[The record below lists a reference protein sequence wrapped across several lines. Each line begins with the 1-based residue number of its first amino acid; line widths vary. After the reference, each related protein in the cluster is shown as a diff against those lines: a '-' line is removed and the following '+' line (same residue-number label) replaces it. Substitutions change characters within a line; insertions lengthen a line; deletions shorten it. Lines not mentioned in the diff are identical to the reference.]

1 MSIEQCLI
9 HYSDQP
15 FTLDL
20 SYDYSQS
27 CQKWHAKPV
36 GLWFSVESPY
46 DWKWWCEGEDFRV
59 DHLAFSYKITLKP
72 DANIIYL
79 NNAEELFAFTRK
91 YNRPTRYWD
100 PDQDTYQLRW
110 EEIKSLYQGIIIP
123 NYLWDCRLALES
135 SWYYGWDCSS
145 GCIWDLTCIE
155 SFEQIHQPTEVT

>member
-20 SYDYSQS
+20 SYDYRQS
-27 CQKWHAKPV
+27 CHNWHAKPV
-36 GLWFSVESPY
+36 GLWFSVEGPY
-46 DWKWWCEGEDFRV
+46 DWKWWCEGENFRV
-59 DHLAFSYKITLKP
+59 DHLAVAYKITLKR

-79 NNAEELFAFTRK
+79 NNPEELYVFTQK
-91 YNRPTRYWD
+91 YNRPTRFWD
-100 PDQDTYQLRW
+100 PEQDTYQLRW
-110 EEIKSLYQGIIIP
+110 EDIKALYQGIIIP

-155 SFEQIHQPTEVT
+155 SFEQIQ